1 MPGGKGE
8 GDWQGRGEPAVAALF
23 KGSAL
28 RWALGIPFTGCG
40 APAIRLF
47 PAHQC
52 TLGRAAFLPF
62 FGGLGGPFFFCSPLD
77 GGVQKRGLFSGGEV
91 CCMCALQRGKGKPAH
106 FSVGRGCLPRRE
118 GVSVVPGGRG
128 AHRTRLGREALC
140 TVGGKVSVCR
150 AGRGRGIG
158 CARQGVWARR
168 TRQGRG
174 APVCPTGGRGTLC
187 TEGERYLLCPEGRG
201 SHRVRTKGERDT
213 CHAWRGEGAPV
224 TPGGER
230 RAPAA
235 SDGGERRLRGRR
247 GRLGPAG
254 CRGSGGPSHWAE
266 GGTVAPGRGGPPRLV
281 RGAKGGRGEI
291 ANKKRVILCI
301 L

>member
-8 GDWQGRGEPAVAALF
+8 GGWQGRGEPAVAALF

-28 RWALGIPFTGCG
+28 RGTLGVPFTGRG
-40 APAIRLF
+40 APAIQLPCAPVHIGPGGIPPLF
-47 PAHQC
+47 WRPWW
-52 TLGRAAFLPF
+52 AAF
-62 FGGLGGPFFFCSPLD
+62 FCLSQD

-91 CCMCALQRGKGKPAH
+91 GCMCAFQRGKGKPAH

-118 GVSVVPGGRG
+118 GVSVVSGGRG
-128 AHRTRLGREALC
+128 AVARGRGEVYPFAQQGEGGPLYMIGRRGIRLPRTKGERHLLRSAGRGPTAHGWEGVRSFAQQGEGEALC

-174 APVCPTGGRGTLC
+174 APVCPTEGRGTLC

-201 SHRVRTKGERDT
+201 GPPRAH
-213 CHAWRGEGAPV
+213 
-224 TPGGER
+224 ER
-230 RAPAA
+230 RKGYLPCLA
-235 SDGGERRLRGRR
+235 
-247 GRLGPAG
+247 
-254 CRGSGGPSHWAE
+254 
-266 GGTVAPGRGGPPRLV
+266 GRGGACHPRRREKSDHCFR
-281 RGAKGGRGEI
+281 RG
-291 ANKKRVILCI
+291 
-301 L
+301 